1 MGYRGKVREQEQARA
16 RRAEGRTL
24 AEIAAELGVSK
35 SSVSRWVRDVSF
47 APSKRRRG
55 APRRRQPLRDRK
67 LREIEELNRK
77 GIERIGNLTE
87 RDFLVAGTMLY
98 AGEGFKTDHE
108 VGMANT
114 DPNVHLFFVTWL
126 RHFFHVDESRLRMRL
141 YLHEGLDLEAA
152 EVFWSELAGIPRQ
165 QFTKPYRAKANASI
179 RRSKHPF
186 GCPSISYSCSKTHR
200 AIMGL
205 VRALLSSICYSGV
218 VQLAE
223 HRPVKPGVVG
233 SSPTPGAPPQLSL
246 VPDPEVA

>member
-1 MGYRGKVREQEQARA
+1 MGYRGKVREQEQAREL
-16 RRAEGRTL
+16 RAHGKTL
-24 AEIAAELGVSK
+24 KEIADQLGVAK
-35 SSVSRWVRDVSF
+35 SSVSLWVRDVPF
-47 APSKRRRG
+47 TPSKRRRG
-55 APRRRQPLRDRK
+55 AQRRRQPLRERK
-67 LREIEELNRK
+67 LREIEELNRE

-87 RDFLVAGTMLY
+87 REFLVAGTMLY

-114 DPNVHLFFVTWL
+114 DPKVHLFFVAWL
-126 RHFFHVDESRLRMRL
+126 RHFFDIDESRLRMRL
-141 YLHEGLDLEAA
+141 YLHEGLDLEKA
-152 EVFWSELAGIPRQ
+152 ELFWSDLTEIPRR
-165 QFTKPYRAKANASI
+165 QFTKPYRAKADARI